1 MRDAVHSGCAKLILF
16 GEHAVVYGAPAIAA
30 GLDVGARATARPGRG
45 TLTLRAPTGD
55 AVASVDLTPD
65 AGDRLATAWR
75 RIHATLGAPEGV
87 DVDVTLEVPPGAG
100 LGSSAA
106 LAVAASR
113 ALLAWSTGE
122 DPDEARVAAAVEA
135 AERTFHGNASGIDQA
150 AALGGGL
157 FVFERGDSGA
167 TRAPITSPPVRA
179 VVCQAAPG
187 ASTRAMVE
195 GVAARRERARLVS
208 PLIDW
213 IGRITREATA
223 ALEAGDWATLGE
235 LMDLNHGALCALGV
249 STEALDAA
257 VHVARAA
264 GALGAKLTGAGGGG
278 CVWALTPDDPEPTL
292 EALRARGWD
301 PFVVTL
307 RGRDPHTEHEPR

>member
-1 MRDAVHSGCAKLILF
+1 MSDAVHSGCAKLILF
-16 GEHAVVYGAPAIAA
+16 GEHAVVYGVPAIAA
-30 GLDVGARATARPGRG
+30 GLDVGARATARGGQG
-45 TLTLRAPTGD
+45 TLRLLAPTGD
-55 AVASVDLTPD
+55 AVASVDLNQPGD
-65 AGDRLATAWR
+65 DRLATAWR
-75 RIHATLGAPEGV
+75 RIHTTLGAPEDV

-106 LAVAASR
+106 LAVATAR
-113 ALLAWSTGE
+113 ALLAWSTG
-122 DPDEARVAAAVEA
+122 DAPDEARVAQAVEA

-157 FVFERGDSGA
+157 FVFERTSEGA
-167 TRAPITSPPVRA
+167 TRTPIAAPPVRA

-195 GVAARRERARLVS
+195 GVAARRERAGLVA
-208 PLIDW
+208 PLMEW
-213 IGRITREATA
+213 VGQITREAAA
-223 ALEAGDWATLGE
+223 ALTAGDWATLGE

-257 VHVARAA
+257 VHVARAS

-292 EALRARGWD
+292 AALRARGWD

-307 RGRDPHTEHEPR
+307 QGHTP